1 MKALEQTIHG
11 VCRHAD
17 AGVVYRKQQH
27 RPDARRA
34 RLRVGWRAAH
44 AYRYRAAFGEL
55 DGVVDQ
61 VEQNLL
67 EARGIHQAPG
77 RNVAAH
83 FKHKAQAL
91 GRSLRAHHTFD
102 VLQQLRQVRG
112 LGVDAD
118 FSLVQ
123 GRNIQ
128 NVVEHIEQVAGRGVG
143 GLDVVGLLGVQARG
157 AQQPEHAQNAVKGRA
172 QFVAHIGQKF
182 ALAAVGALGLYL
194 RFAEMRIQ
202 RLRLFLCTGLPA
214 VLQPGGRSRA
224 QQQGQQHKAQR
235 RQHAVL
241 RLHLRVLLL

>member
-1 MKALEQTIHG
+1 MKTLKQAVHG
-11 VCRHAD
+11 VCGHAD
-17 AGVVYRKQQH
+17 AGVFDREQQH
-27 RPDARRA
+27 RANARRA
-34 RLRVGWRAAH
+34 SMRAGWRTAH
-44 AYRYRAAFGEL
+44 GDGHCAAFGEL
-55 DGVVDQ
+55 DRVVDQ
-61 VEQNLL
+61 VEQYLL

-77 RNVAAH
+77 RNIAADL
-83 FKHKAQAL
+83 KHKAQAL
-91 GRSLRAHHTFD
+91 GHGLWAHHAFD
-102 VLQQLRQVRG
+102 VVQHLRQVRG

-128 NVVEHIEQVAGRGVG
+128 NVIEHIEQVAGRGVG

-202 RLRLFLCTGLPA
+202 RLRLFLCRGLPA

-224 QQQGQQHKAQR
+224 QQQGQQHKA
-235 RQHAVL
+235 
-241 RLHLRVLLL
+241 